1 MLTFGD
7 PDLNGEH
14 DLFLSPRILG
24 FGELVV
30 ETLEKWCAHGFF
42 GGVLSFRLGRPLTGL
57 MFEVFEVFEVFSL

>member
-24 FGELVV
+24 FGEVVV

-42 GGVLSFRLGRPLTGL
+42 GGVLRFRVGRPPTVV
-57 MFEVFEVFEVFSL
+57 MFEVFSL